1 MIDREHDL
9 AVVCEAKV
17 LTLARS
23 NKPRPVSV
31 EDLALMRRLDELHL
45 DYPFAGARM
54 LRDLLRREGVPVGW
68 RHVATLMKREGARRD
83 LPASEH
89 EQAGAGAQ
97 DLSVSAAR
105 AED

>member
-68 RHVATLMKREGARRD
+68 RHVARSCPAAWCRSGILSSLGCVIR
-83 LPASEH
+83 LPFLAS
-89 EQAGAGAQ
+89 
-97 DLSVSAAR
+97 
-105 AED
+105 